1 MNSRKNWK
9 GCWTRTGAAR
19 ARSSQEADRGNMKES
34 LGKAHKIVIRLFQ
47 FDVWVEN
54 LLFLLV
60 IFFLFGYA
68 LYLGWLSF
76 HQH

>member
-1 MNSRKNWK
+1 
-9 GCWTRTGAAR
+9 
-19 ARSSQEADRGNMKES
+19 MKES